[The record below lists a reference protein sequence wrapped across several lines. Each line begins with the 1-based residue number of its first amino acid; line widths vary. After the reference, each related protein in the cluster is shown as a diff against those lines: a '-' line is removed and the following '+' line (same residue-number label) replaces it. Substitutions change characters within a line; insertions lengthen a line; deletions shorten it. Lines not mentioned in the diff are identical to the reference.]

1 MSGVSSKNIGDYER
15 IISDK
20 YFPTKPVDY
29 IYRFG
34 KKLNMSYKEIIKI
47 DKSIRL
53 LGSSNKIQNPVL
65 VCALF
70 LYKSL
75 KEVSNSLIRIQDVTG
90 IPASTIKNA
99 YKKKFKL

>member
-1 MSGVSSKNIGDYER
+1 MSGVSSNNIGDYKR
-15 IISDK
+15 LISHK
-20 YFPTKPVDY
+20 YFPNKPVDY

-75 KEVSNSLIRIQDVTG
+75 KEVSNALIRIHDVTG
-90 IPASTIKNA
+90 VPASTIKNA
-99 YKKKFKL
+99 YKKEFKM